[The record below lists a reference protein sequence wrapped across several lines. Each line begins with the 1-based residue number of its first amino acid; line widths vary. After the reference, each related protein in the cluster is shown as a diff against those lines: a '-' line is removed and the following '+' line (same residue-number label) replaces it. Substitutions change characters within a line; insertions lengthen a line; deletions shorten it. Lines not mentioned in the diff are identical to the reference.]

1 MPLIGFDLSD
11 AHADEEGTSGQPRRK
26 AWDPSAFIIAAHV
39 CDFGNVVSGTTRKRV
54 FKVTNTS
61 ATGPLS
67 WVFDKNLLIG
77 SGFSIEPEKVVRL
90 PEGASAT
97 FQVNFNAKKSIPL
110 GEKEH
115 HMPVDVKNGPL
126 TVILLRANVTVP
138 EVSVSQ
144 DALDFGDV
152 WVGCARVMHLQLQ
165 NTSPVVAEW
174 DFKKAMGSAKD
185 EAKFRLEPRGGVL
198 QPGQRCNVA
207 VEFVPLEHRGHALK
221 LPLKV
226 NQSPKTKLIAFSGSG
241 VQANVVFDPPLI
253 DLGPILPYSAGD
265 AGTVTMTNNSER
277 PVEVYALDF
286 DLGYLEEEEVL
297 RSVSGYG
304 ADDMMRLP
312 VREPGH
318 ALPEDIVEES

>member
-1 MPLIGFDLSD
+1 
-11 AHADEEGTSGQPRRK
+11 
-26 AWDPSAFIIAAHV
+26 
-39 CDFGNVVSGTTRKRV
+39 
-54 FKVTNTS
+54 
-61 ATGPLS
+61 
-67 WVFDKNLLIG
+67 
-77 SGFSIEPEKVVRL
+77 
-90 PEGASAT
+90 
-97 FQVNFNAKKSIPL
+97 
-110 GEKEH
+110 
-115 HMPVDVKNGPL
+115 
-126 TVILLRANVTVP
+126 
-138 EVSVSQ
+138 
-144 DALDFGDV
+144 
-152 WVGCARVMHLQLQ
+152 MHLQLQ

-174 DFKKAMGSAKD
+174 DFKKAMGSSKD

-297 RSVSGYG
+297 HFQRCHPKLYYILTDRKVVGEPRFRQALGAMLSVRDKVDAGEVEGKEADAMATSGIV
-304 ADDMMRLP
+304 A
-312 VREPGH
+312 
-318 ALPEDIVEES
+318 ALQQ

>member
-1 MPLIGFDLSD
+1 MEANRLLFLEYLRAKGEQQARARRARD
-11 AHADEEGTSGQPRRK
+11 AARPGRARGRARKTRPRRARPRAAPKLAPPAPGAPTPPTCPRCRSSASTSPTPHADEETTTGQPRK
-26 AWDPSAFIIAAHV
+26 KPADPSEFIIAAHV

-61 ATGPLS
+61 STGPLS

-110 GEKEH
+110 GEKEV
-115 HMPVDVKNGPL
+115 MVPVDVKNGPL

-174 DFKKAMGSAKD
+174 DFKKAMGSSKD

-207 VEFVPLEHRGHALK
+207 VEFMPLEHRG
-221 LPLKV
+221 
-226 NQSPKTKLIAFSGSG
+226 T
-241 VQANVVFDPPLI
+241 
-253 DLGPILPYSAGD
+253 
-265 AGTVTMTNNSER
+265 
-277 PVEVYALDF
+277 
-286 DLGYLEEEEVL
+286 
-297 RSVSGYG
+297 RSSC
-304 ADDMMRLP
+304 RS
-312 VREPGH
+312 R
-318 ALPEDIVEES
+318 